1 MLCTSYRGIALF
13 PAKTFECFEKQE
25 WTQDRSG
32 LEWTGVN
39 WSGLEWTG
47 VDWSGL
53 EWTGVDLSGLEWTGV
68 DWSGLEWTG
77 VDWTGV
83 DWTGVDWSGEGRI
96 ICKSK
101 NYISSGMDIL

>member
-1 MLCTSYRGIALF
+1 V
-13 PAKTFECFEKQE
+13 
-25 WTQDRSG
+25 D
-32 LEWTGVN
+32 

-53 EWTGVDLSGLEWTGV
+53 E
-68 DWSGLEWTG
+68 
-77 VDWTGV
+77 
-83 DWTGVDWSGEGRI
+83 WTGVDWSGEGRI